1 MPRVPKITSLQC
13 LCQISR
19 NKGGMNLIFLHAE
32 KHQFFY
38 KSRLSILVGMAIY
51 VQSTQNNKFSKS
63 LQYLK
68 KEVRN
73 KVDFLCR

>member
-32 KHQFFY
+32 KHQFFLQV
-38 KSRLSILVGMAIY
+38 KTI
-51 VQSTQNNKFSKS
+51 NFSGHG
-63 LQYLK
+63 YLCPK
-68 KEVRN
+68 YPK
-73 KVDFLCR
+73 